1 MRLPGRLGATT
12 LGDLLGELHRGGV
25 TGTLELVESTAGRSS
40 THQIVFD
47 RGLVADVKTS
57 APAPRLG
64 DILVR
69 EGFVALEHVQRA
81 WAASAFTP
89 GARLGDALVEA
100 GWIAPTVVDAALRH
114 QLRARLEALFSLRDA
129 ALRFHVA
136 GAPGR
141 GSSPPLSP
149 REFLHGK
156 PRARARA
163 RAGGVERERSHAGAR
178 TQPPRLEAQGRAL
191 RTLGLP
197 PDAQPADVRRAFRR
211 LAAELHPDR
220 HGAAEPADRVRLLR
234 RFAEVSQAYHALRD
248 A

>member
-12 LGDLLGELHRGGV
+12 LGDLLGELHRAGV
-25 TGTLELVESTAGRSS
+25 TGTLELVESTSGRSS
-40 THQIVFD
+40 THRIVFD
-47 RGLVADVKTS
+47 RGLVADVNTP

-69 EGFVALEHVQRA
+69 EGFVASEHVQRA

-136 GAPGR
+136 GASARASG
-141 GSSPPLSP
+141 PPLSP

-163 RAGGVERERSHAGAR
+163 GAAERERPRSAAR
-178 TQPPRLEAQGRAL
+178 ASPPSLETQGRAL

-197 PDAQPADVRRAFRR
+197 PDAQPVDVRRAFRR

-220 HGAAEPADRVRLLR
+220 HSAAAPADRVRLLR
-234 RFAEVSQAYHALRD
+234 RFAEISQAYHALRD